1 MKTSIHIY
9 PDSQNYTQKKNR
21 RINIRNNSSDIGKN
35 TTSAGDPVDSSRIM
49 IKIKKEKKNQTN
61 KKLQE
66 TKDPPEISRTQTEE
80 IEESSKRA
88 KIAAVKKNRPFDR

>member
-1 MKTSIHIY
+1 
-9 PDSQNYTQKKNR
+9 
-21 RINIRNNSSDIGKN
+21 
-35 TTSAGDPVDSSRIM
+35 M